1 MIAVSLGHDV
11 PLFDVASPPIPSLQA
26 YALTPLGRSLQAP
39 FASLYHWTVEHM
51 DTIRHL
57 QTEFDSRQA

>member
-11 PLFDVASPPIPSLQA
+11 PLFDVAFPHSFIASIC
-26 YALTPLGRSLQAP
+26 LTPLGRSLQAP
-39 FASLYHWTVEHM
+39 FASLYLWTVEHM

-57 QTEFDSRQA
+57 QAKFDSRQA